1 MKTMAKYIISLIA
14 SYFVGSIST
23 AYLVSKNIYK
33 VDIRQHGSKNPGST
47 NVLRVLG
54 AKPAALVFAMDL
66 LKGLLV
72 VLLARYIGG
81 ENLALLCGLAVVVG
95 HDWSVFLKFS
105 GGKGIASSLGV
116 VLGISPVV
124 ALWVLIAGAAVIIL
138 FRFVSLGSITG
149 AILLPILLVVYKYP
163 VKYLYFGLALAIMAV
178 WRHRSNIKRLLSGT
192 ENKIGQK
199 IKAV

>member
-1 MKTMAKYIISLIA
+1 MAKYIISLIA
-14 SYFVGSIST
+14 SYFIGSIST

-95 HDWSVFLKFS
+95 HDWSIFLKFN
-105 GGKGIASSLGV
+105 GGKGIATSFGA
-116 VLGISPVV
+116 VLGIAPTT
-124 ALWVLIAGAAVIIL
+124 ALWTLAAGVAVIAM

-149 AILLPILLVVYKYP
+149 AILFPLLLLFFDYPAKYIF
-163 VKYLYFGLALAIMAV
+163 FGLALAIMAV
-178 WRHRSNIKRLLSGT
+178 WRHRSNIKRLISGT
-192 ENKIGQK
+192 ENKIGRK
-199 IKAV
+199 SKTG

>member
-1 MKTMAKYIISLIA
+1 MAKYIISLIA
-14 SYFVGSIST
+14 SYFIGSIST

-33 VDIRQHGSKNPGST
+33 VDIRQYGSKNPGST

-54 AKPAALVFAMDL
+54 AKPAAVVFIMDL

-95 HDWSVFLKFS
+95 HDWSVFLKFN
-105 GGKGIASSLGV
+105 GGKGIATSLGV
-116 VLGISPVV
+116 VLGISPAV
-124 ALWVLIAGAAVIIL
+124 ALWVLIAGVVVIIL

-149 AILLPILLVVYKYP
+149 AVLFPILLIIFNYP
-163 VKYLYFGLALAIMAV
+163 AKFLYFGLALAAMGV
-178 WRHRSNIKRLLSGT
+178 WRHRSNIKRLISGT
-192 ENKIGQK
+192 ENKIGRK
-199 IKAV
+199 SKTG

>member
-1 MKTMAKYIISLIA
+1 MAKYIISLIA